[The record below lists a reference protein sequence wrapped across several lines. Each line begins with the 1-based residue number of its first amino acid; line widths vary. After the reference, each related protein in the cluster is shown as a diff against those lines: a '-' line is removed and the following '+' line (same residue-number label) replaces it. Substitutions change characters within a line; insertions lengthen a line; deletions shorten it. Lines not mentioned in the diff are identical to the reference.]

1 MMLMTSK
8 ALREIYYARI
18 LRVQPNLQCSP
29 FLTSFLTCLFPD
41 LSRPIPVSLS
51 YCPAR
56 FLSFRTHF
64 LLLPVALGFLS
75 ACPNNI
81 SVCLNMSL
89 YLFHFLPV
97 SMCVSFLSISIPV
110 SLYIYHPP
118 PKCLS
123 FYLSKYLN
131 THLFHFLSNS
141 LPVYHHTCLSLSV
154 YFYTCLSL
162 YTSLPLMSL
171 SLSYF
176 GVSSY
181 LHTSLP
187 TSLFL
192 FLSLYESLSMCLS
205 LCVSL
210 SMCLSLH
217 PLPNC
222 SLWTCLSLDIPVSC
236 LSLYVRYYL
245 RL

>member
-118 PKCLS
+118 PPS
-123 FYLSKYLN
+123 VSV
-131 THLFHFLSNS
+131 S
-141 LPVYHHTCLSLSV
+141 TCLSISIPISFISCLIPCLSIIIPVSLSV
-154 YFYTCLSL
+154 CLFLYLSLSL
-162 YTSLPLMSL
+162 YQSPSNVSL
-171 SLSYF
+171 SLLLRRVLIPPH
-176 GVSSY
+176 VS
-181 LHTSLP
+181 P
-187 TSLFL
+187 D
-192 FLSLYESLSMCLS
+192 LSLSLLIS
-205 LCVSL
+205 L
-210 SMCLSLH
+210 
-217 PLPNC
+217 
-222 SLWTCLSLDIPVSC
+222 
-236 LSLYVRYYL
+236 
-245 RL
+245 